1 MIIGVISDTHGLIR
15 PEALDALKAAELI
28 IHAGDVGR
36 MSVLKALETIAP
48 VAAVKGNIDR
58 GQLAD
63 DLPEVRVVE
72 AGSVRICVIH
82 IVENL
87 KLNPVAESFKLVVAG
102 HSHIPSISER
112 NGVVYLNP
120 GSAGPRRFN
129 LPASVALVEVS
140 HTSVDVRIVRLE
152 ISMMTKSSLDLR

>member
-1 MIIGVISDTHGLIR
+1 VSVL
-15 PEALDALKAAELI
+15 EALEA
-28 IHAGDVGR
+28 
-36 MSVLKALETIAP
+36 IAP

-58 GQLAD
+58 GELAD
-63 DLPEVRVVE
+63 GLPEVRVVE

-82 IVENL
+82 ILDNL
-87 KLNPVAESFKLVVAG
+87 KLNPVTESFKLVVAG

-129 LPASVALVEVS
+129 LPTSVALVEVS
-140 HTSVDVRIVRLE
+140 HTAVDVRIVRLE